1 VSENDLPTFRSA
13 ASSPS
18 GLQSSISA
26 LLIDSGPVYRLI
38 MPNGTSGTSY
48 AYRGTYDKDEFA
60 KGYESSFAHIQK
72 FNKASVQEL
81 VSVLSMIEVDK
92 RIIDL
97 RWTAYMLATM
107 FIETSHTVR
116 MGRGHHGKKVWR
128 NFAPVEEVG
137 HGRGHVYYFPAKV
150 KRLHGGDARVTEWA
164 GGRSSPP

>member
-1 VSENDLPTFRSA
+1 
-13 ASSPS
+13 
-18 GLQSSISA
+18 
-26 LLIDSGPVYRLI
+26 